1 MPDAF
6 VYALVLLLLV
16 LALAWLALA
25 MERHWR
31 QLRRQSALSRR
42 TVLALRVLGTTGLGA
57 SLALCLWL
65 DHATI
70 ASLVWV
76 MALVPAALAVTFTF
90 SWRPQWFAPLL
101 CGAGR
106 RRSAVHGSR

>member
-1 MPDAF
+1 MPDALF
-6 VYALVLLLLV
+6 YVLVVVLV
-16 LALAWLALA
+16 VLGLASFALA

-31 QLRRQSALSRR
+31 QLRPGSPIARPTTLVLRAIGATAL
-42 TVLALRVLGTTGLGA
+42 AA

-65 DHATI
+65 DHGTI

-101 CGAGR
+101 WWTGTR
-106 RRSAVHGSR
+106 P

>member
-1 MPDAF
+1 MPDAT
-6 VYALVLLLLV
+6 YYVLAVLLLV
-16 LALAWLALA
+16 LGLASVALA

-31 QLRRQSALSRR
+31 QLRHGSPLPRSTA
-42 TVLALRVLGTTGLGA
+42 LALRAAGAAALAGSLG
-57 SLALCLWL
+57 LCLWL

-101 CGAGR
+101 CWAGPR
-106 RRSAVHGSR
+106 R

>member
-1 MPDAF
+1 MPDALF
-6 VYALVLLLLV
+6 YVLAVLLVV
-16 LALAWLALA
+16 LGLASFALA

-31 QLRRQSALSRR
+31 QLRPGSPISRQSML
-42 TVLALRVLGTTGLGA
+42 VLRTTGATALAA

-65 DHATI
+65 DHGTI

-76 MALVPAALAVTFTF
+76 MALVPAALTVTFTF

-101 CGAGR
+101 CWVGAR
-106 RRSAVHGSR
+106 P

>member
-1 MPDAF
+1 MPEAF
-6 VYALVLLLLV
+6 VYALMLALLV
-16 LALAWLALA
+16 LGLAWLALA

-31 QLRRQSALSRR
+31 QLRRESALSRR
-42 TVLALRVLGTTGLGA
+42 TVLSLRTLGTMGLGA

-65 DHATI
+65 DHPTI

-101 CGAGR
+101 CGAGTR
-106 RRSAVHGSR
+106 RTAAHGSR

>member
-1 MPDAF
+1 MPDALF
-6 VYALVLLLLV
+6 YVLVVLLLV
-16 LALAWLALA
+16 LGLASLALA

-31 QLRRQSALSRR
+31 QLRHGLPLPRR
-42 TVLALRVLGTTGLGA
+42 TTLALRAMGAAALAA

-65 DHATI
+65 DHGTI

-101 CGAGR
+101 CWVGPR
-106 RRSAVHGSR
+106 P

>member
-1 MPDAF
+1 MPDALS
-6 VYALVLLLLV
+6 YILVIALLV
-16 LALAWLALA
+16 LGLASLALT

-31 QLRRQSALSRR
+31 QLRPGAPLPRSVRLVLRTLGAAAL
-42 TVLALRVLGTTGLGA
+42 LA

-70 ASLVWV
+70 ASLVWI
-76 MALVPAALAVTFTF
+76 MALVPAALTVTFTF

-101 CGAGR
+101 AWVARGG
-106 RRSAVHGSR
+106 